1 MGVTDRIQQDFRAR
15 IVYHEPVERDG
26 ITLVPAAR
34 VLGGGGGGGDEQG
47 GEGGGFGLSAT
58 PSGAWVIQGGRA
70 RWKPAIDVMVVV
82 AGGYAVAVA
91 YFFFAW
97 LTERS
102 RAKAQRRRA

>member
-1 MGVTDRIQQDFRAR
+1 MSITERIQEDFRAR
-15 IVYHEPVERDG
+15 IVYHEPIEQDG

-34 VLGGGGGGGDEQG
+34 VLGGGGGGSDGHE

-70 RWKPAIDVMVVV
+70 RWKPAIDVLVLA

-102 RAKAQRRRA
+102 RAKAQPRLR

>member
-1 MGVTDRIQQDFRAR
+1 MGTIERIQQDFRAR
-15 IVYHEPVERDG
+15 IVYDEPVERDG

-34 VLGGGGGGGDEQG
+34 VVGGGGGGGDGQG

-58 PSGAWVIQGGRA
+58 PSGAWVIEGGRA
-70 RWKPAIDVMVVV
+70 RWKPAIDVLVLV

-91 YFFFAW
+91 YFFFSW

-102 RAKAQRRRA
+102 RAKAR